1 MNKISKLFCTGLA
14 LLSQSMFLAFG
25 ASNIDEPQT
34 KEHIEQSVIS
44 PEKDHKEESLVG
56 NYVGWYQE
64 NRRIHGMNLDIIE
77 NNGIY
82 NAVFKFY
89 QYSYSSDTSSGSFS
103 MTIEK
108 NKDGTY
114 NFIQN
119 EWIDKPDEYDMVD
132 LLNCTVSNSTIS
144 GGVFLRS
151 DSDIEKREIGY
162 MFATTIEEE
171 IYGKYES
178 WYWDGEKKHDLILTV
193 EKLNGRP
200 SAVLNS
206 DALDTPLKY
215 EVVPILAHGNYNFI
229 AAPRPKIS
237 PRMSIVFDVR
247 NCVVHDDILTGII
260 TTIVLGKEI
269 MCGSLTMK
277 KV

>member
-14 LLSQSMFLAFG
+14 LLSQSMFLACG

-119 EWIDKPDEYDMVD
+119 ERIDKPDEYDMVD
-132 LLNCTVSNSTIS
+132 LLNCTVSNSTIT
-144 GGVFLRS
+144 GDVFLRL
-151 DSDIEKREIGY
+151 DSDIEKRKIGY
-162 MFATTIEEE
+162 VFATTIEEE

-229 AAPRPKIS
+229 AATRPKIS
-237 PRMSIVFDVR
+237 PRMSIVFEVCH
-247 NCVVHDDILTGII
+247 CVVHDDILTGII